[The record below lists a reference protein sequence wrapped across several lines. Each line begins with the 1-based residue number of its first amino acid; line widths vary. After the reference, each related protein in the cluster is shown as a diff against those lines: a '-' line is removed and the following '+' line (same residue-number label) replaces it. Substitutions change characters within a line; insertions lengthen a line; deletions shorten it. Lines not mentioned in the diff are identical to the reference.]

1 MVELLPSLFRVCPK
15 RIDGT
20 PIEACTQ
27 YPLR

>member
-15 RIDGT
+15 RVDGT

-27 YPLR
+27 YSLH